1 MTMSDQELD
10 ARLAAAR
17 GVRDETLPALPEG
30 FLDLI
35 RDERSEDLPPSLVRL
50 FGDEPASVVA
60 ARQLAEDARSGRRTS
75 PRARRR
81 TLVRLGGGVIALAAA
96 WAVAVAVA
104 PSDRPAAPDGRT
116 EVPGVAVPGAIDLV
130 AVEEVTFPLT
140 IEAPPPGVTPLFS
153 RWGGVPFFGDQPLVH
168 AADYTSASGD
178 RVLVVLYPEDPRG
191 MDDVGLADEPAGTVP
206 VGDAEAEVLLGDG
219 STELLWARPDGS
231 WVAVSGEGAYD
242 STSALVP
249 VAASIVDRPQPLGL
263 QFGLAPPGWE
273 VGGYE
278 ESRSIDLV
286 SETQPDEL
294 LRLSLWAFGGE
305 EALDGALE
313 GMTFTGT
320 PEPVT
325 VQGRAGRIAL
335 GDGGDSS
342 CACWYVAGQFPGANR
357 LFLLVGSDGLTREQ
371 MLGMAEQVTFTP

>member
-1 MTMSDQELD
+1 MSDQELD

-17 GVRDETLPALPEG
+17 GVRDDSLPDLPES
-30 FLDLI
+30 FLDLL
-35 RDERSEDLPPSLVRL
+35 RDEDPADLPRSLAVL
-50 FGDEPASVVA
+50 LHDEPASLVA
-60 ARQLAEDARSGRRTS
+60 ARQLAEDARNGRRTR
-75 PRARRR
+75 PRVRRR
-81 TLVRLGGGVIALAAA
+81 TLVRLGAGVLALAAA
-96 WAVAVAVA
+96 WAVALAVA
-104 PSDRPAAPDGRT
+104 PSDGPTAPDGRT
-116 EVPGVAVPGAIDLV
+116 DVPGQAVPGAMDLV

-140 IEAPPPGVTPLFS
+140 VEAPPPGVTPSFS
-153 RWGGVPFFGDQPLVH
+153 RWGGVPFYGDQPLVH
-168 AADYTSASGD
+168 AADYTSDSGD

-191 MDDVGLADEPAGTVP
+191 MDDVGLGDEPAGTVR
-206 VGDAEAEVLLGDG
+206 VGDADAAVLRGDG
-219 STELLWARPDGS
+219 STGLLWARPDGS

-242 STSALVP
+242 STSALIP
-249 VAASIVDRPQPLGL
+249 VAASVVDRPQALDL
-263 QFGLAPPGWE
+263 QFGLAPAGWE

-313 GMTFTGT
+313 GSTFTGI

-325 VQGRAGRIAL
+325 IQGRAGRIAL

-342 CACWYVAGQFPGANR
+342 CACWYVVGQFPGADR
-357 LFLLVGSDGLTREQ
+357 LFLLLGSDGLSREQ

>member
-1 MTMSDQELD
+1 MMSDQELD

-17 GVRDETLPALPEG
+17 GVRDETLPALPES
-30 FLDLI
+30 FLDLL
-35 RDERSEDLPPSLVRL
+35 RSEGSADLPRSLELL
-50 FGDEPASVVA
+50 FPEEPASVVA

-81 TLVRLGGGVIALAAA
+81 TLVRLGAGVLALAAA

-104 PSDRPAAPDGRT
+104 PSDRPTAPDGRT
-116 EVPGVAVPGAIDLV
+116 DVPGETVPGAIDLV

-140 IEAPPPGVTPLFS
+140 IGAPPPGVTPLFS

-168 AADYTSASGD
+168 AADYTSDSGD
-178 RVLVVLYPEDPRG
+178 RVLVVLYPQDPRG
-191 MDDVGLADEPAGTVP
+191 MDDVGLGDEPAGTVA
-206 VGDAEAEVLLGDG
+206 VGDAEAEVLRGDG
-219 STELLWARPDGS
+219 STELLWARPDGT
-231 WVAVSGEGAYD
+231 WVTVSGEGAYD
-242 STSALVP
+242 SPSALIP
-249 VAASIVDRPQPLGL
+249 VAASIVDRPQPLDL
-263 QFGLAPPGWE
+263 QFGLAPAGWE

-294 LRLSLWAFGGE
+294 LRLSLWAFGGD

-313 GMTFTGT
+313 GITFTGI

-325 VQGRAGRIAL
+325 IQGGAGRIAL
-335 GDGGDSS
+335 GNGGDGS
-342 CACWYVAGQFPGANR
+342 CACWYVVGQFPGANR
-357 LFLLVGSDGLTREQ
+357 LFLLLGSDGLSREQ
-371 MLGMAEQVTFTP
+371 MLAMAEQVTFTP